1 MNFSL
6 YKYNQLFCWHH
17 FKFCIKI
24 FIDVFL
30 PLTCSKKYI
39 YMYILCTE
47 WNEIAHKVS
56 INVVPCFKKVKC
68 IVCHEFFRY
77 ISMSS
82 MQIIK
87 WSNNGCI
94 LVTVRHVVFSH
105 CCTLSPS
112 GAESLWC
119 WNHTLC
125 FTANDTFQATLV
137 AQFPEN
143 YTAIEQSMCQ

>member
-1 MNFSL
+1 MKIVFVFNFSL

-17 FKFCIKI
+17 FKFCVKI

-39 YMYILCTE
+39 CMYILCTE

-56 INVVPCFKKVKC
+56 INVVPCFKKLKC

-105 CCTLSPS
+105 CCTLSQS
-112 GAESLWC
+112 VAETTPFASQLVTHSKQLSSI
-119 WNHTLC
+119 WNCIRLDLRK
-125 FTANDTFQATLV
+125 NK
-137 AQFPEN
+137 
-143 YTAIEQSMCQ
+143 